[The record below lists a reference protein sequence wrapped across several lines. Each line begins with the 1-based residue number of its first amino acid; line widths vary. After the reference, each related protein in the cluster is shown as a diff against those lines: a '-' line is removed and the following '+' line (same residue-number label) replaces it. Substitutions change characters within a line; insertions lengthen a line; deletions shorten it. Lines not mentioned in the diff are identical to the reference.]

1 MAGKQKENRKRR
13 FSLAGL
19 RGYFR
24 NLSPENK
31 TGISRFCGLV
41 LLAFTVFTFVCCV
54 SYLFHWHGDFSIR
67 SGGGPSEELPA
78 NLGSRLGLRWSR
90 FLVGGCFGLSAF
102 SIVVL
107 LGMLTYRVFVRRL
120 DSSFLRPF
128 LLALTAAPLFSFI
141 LSFFSGLFTSDTFFG
156 GGLGGFAG
164 AEFVRLCEAL
174 TGKIGAGLILLLMA
188 VVWLL
193 FASGSFARWF
203 IKFGTGRKRGT
214 AEGAAAGGDGSDV
227 EGDPAGVGVEEAD
240 GVEADGG
247 DGLVGADGLVGI
259 VGGSAENDG
268 ADAVDGRTGAD
279 GDVSVGDG
287 SAKGCGDGLSG
298 TAGDG
303 ADSGNGGRESGS
315 GAGGKWSGISRTDA
329 ADGGVAGG
337 RNAEGQNAGGQG
349 ADPSLKDGEVFS
361 TDGIKELPRIDNR
374 QELER
379 YRFPSLDL
387 LEDYADKQ
395 NIVTVEEQQD
405 FINRIR
411 TTLLNFRIKVESISA
426 KAGPTV
432 TLYKVFPAPGVKY
445 ASIKNVQ
452 NDIGIS
458 LGAKGVR
465 VVKLDDAVGIEVAN
479 RKSSVVPLKAMLNDD
494 AFRETKAELPV
505 AIGCTITRKVKVF
518 DLAQA
523 PHLLVAGATQQGK
536 SVGLNVIVSSLL
548 YAKHPSELKF
558 VFVDPKMVE
567 FTAYRRLLKH
577 YLAVLPTAGSEEEE
591 AENAIIK
598 KPKDAAD
605 VLNSLCVEMDE
616 RYALLALAGVNKLK
630 DYNEKYR
637 DRKLLPTEGHKY
649 LPYIVVVIDEFA
661 DLTMSSGFGQEGKA
675 MSRGI
680 STAIIRLAQKG
691 RAAGIHLIIATQ
703 RPSVSVITG
712 DIKTNFP
719 MRIAF
724 RTVSRIDSMTILD
737 SPGSESLIGRG
748 DMLFY
753 AGVETER
760 VQCALVETA
769 EIDRITKFIESQ
781 TGYKEC
787 YTTPYYLPTP
797 PSQDDGGSAGG
808 PIDISKIDDM
818 FGDAARLV
826 VSTQKG
832 STSDLQRKLG
842 LGYARAGRIMDQL
855 EAAGIVGPQEGSK
868 TRQVLVSD
876 YAELESIITSFTTS
890 NA

>member
-1 MAGKQKENRKRR
+1 MAGKQKENRKRKFR
-13 FSLAGL
+13 LPNPAE
-19 RGYFR
+19 YFR
-24 NLSPENK
+24 NLSPERK
-31 TGISRFCGLV
+31 TGISRLAGLL
-41 LLAFTVFTFVCCV
+41 LLAFAVFTLVCCV
-54 SYLFHWHGDFSIR
+54 SYLFSWHRDFSITAWR
-67 SGGGPSEELPA
+67 DLSAEPPA
-78 NLGSRLGLRWSR
+78 NLGSRLGLLWSR
-90 FLVGGCFGLSAF
+90 FLVGGCFGISAF
-102 SIVVL
+102 CIVAL
-107 LGMLTYRVFVRRL
+107 LGMLAVRVLRQRL

-128 LLALTAAPLFSFI
+128 VLTLTAAPLFSFI
-141 LSFFSGLFTSDTFFG
+141 LSFISGLFTQDTFFG
-156 GGLGGFAG
+156 GGLGGLAG
-164 AEFVRLCEAL
+164 GEFVRLCEAL
-174 TGKIGAGLILLLMA
+174 TGKIGTGFILLLLA

-203 IKFGTGRKRGT
+203 IKIGTGKKS
-214 AEGAAAGGDGSDV
+214 GAAGCGADGQPGDGASAAAGYDVDGTEDGVVAGAAENGFASGGYAGGEYPGTGDDNSGAGGDG
-227 EGDPAGVGVEEAD
+227 
-240 GVEADGG
+240 
-247 DGLVGADGLVGI
+247 
-259 VGGSAENDG
+259 
-268 ADAVDGRTGAD
+268 T
-279 GDVSVGDG
+279 
-287 SAKGCGDGLSG
+287 SG
-298 TAGDG
+298 ETFG
-303 ADSGNGGRESGS
+303 
-315 GAGGKWSGISRTDA
+315 T
-329 ADGGVAGG
+329 VAGG
-337 RNAEGQNAGGQG
+337 GNFVGSPYPGGASSVAAGDAPAVHTGETSFEGGENAGL
-349 ADPSLKDGEVFS
+349 APGEVFD
-361 TDGIKELPRIDNR
+361 TGGIKDLPRIDNR

-411 TTLLNFRIKVESISA
+411 TTLLNFRIKVENITA

-432 TLYKVFPAPGVKY
+432 TLYKVLPAPGVKY

-479 RKSSVVPLKAMLNDD
+479 RKSSVVPLKAMLNDE

-630 DYNEKYR
+630 DYNEKYK
-637 DRKLLPTEGHKY
+637 DRRLLPAEGHKY

-760 VQCALVETA
+760 VQCALVDTK
-769 EIDRITKFIESQ
+769 EIDRITKFIEGQ

-797 PSQDDGGSAGG
+797 PSQDEGASSGG
-808 PIDISKIDDM
+808 PIDISKIDEM

-876 YAELESIITSFTTS
+876 YSELESIITSFTTS

>member
-1 MAGKQKENRKRR
+1 MAQKQQENRKRKFSFGR
-13 FSLAGL
+13 FVSLFRNMDPQTKTVLARVAGL
-19 RGYFR
+19 VV
-24 NLSPENK
+24 
-31 TGISRFCGLV
+31 GIFAL
-41 LLAFTVFTFVCCV
+41 FTLVCCI
-54 SYLFHWHGDFSIR
+54 SYLFTWKSDFSIN
-67 SGGGPSEELPA
+67 SWGDVSTLPA
-78 NLGSRLGLRWSR
+78 NSGSRLGLKWSR

-102 SIVVL
+102 CIVALLALLSVRIFRQKLGSGTLRQSVL
-107 LGMLTYRVFVRRL
+107 L
-120 DSSFLRPF
+120 
-128 LLALTAAPLFSFI
+128 LTAAPVFSFV
-141 LSFFSGLFTSDTFFG
+141 LSYVSGLFCSDTFFG

-164 AEFVRLCEAL
+164 AEFVQLCQSL
-174 TGKIGAGLILLLMA
+174 VGKIGTGLLLILLVL
-188 VVWLL
+188 VWLL
-193 FASGSFARWF
+193 FASGKFAQWF
-203 IKFGTGRKRGT
+203 AKVGTGRKRQ
-214 AEGAAAGGDGSDV
+214 SDEV
-227 EGDPAGVGVEEAD
+227 AD
-240 GVEADGG
+240 SRETGLSDRDSALADGG
-247 DGLVGADGLVGI
+247 D
-259 VGGSAENDG
+259 
-268 ADAVDGRTGAD
+268 
-279 GDVSVGDG
+279 
-287 SAKGCGDGLSG
+287 LSG
-298 TAGDG
+298 ESDAAGDG
-303 ADSGNGGRESGS
+303 HFS
-315 GAGGKWSGISRTDA
+315 
-329 ADGGVAGG
+329 GVAGIEREAG
-337 RNAEGQNAGGQG
+337 AAGGPG
-349 ADPSLKDGEVFS
+349 AAAADEDALMAEPYDGENEEDGDASGFLAGSGNAANPAASGNAVPSADPEPHSDTIEPGKEFS
-361 TDGIKELPRIDNR
+361 TEVTEELPRIDNR
-374 QELER
+374 MELER

-411 TTLLNFRIKVESISA
+411 TTLLNFRIKVDNITA

-432 TLYKVFPAPGVKY
+432 TLYKVYPAPGVKL
-445 ASIKNVQ
+445 ASIRTVE

-479 RKSSVVPLKAMLNDD
+479 RKPSVVPLKAMLNDE

-505 AIGCTITRKVKVF
+505 AIGCTITRNVKVF
-518 DLAQA
+518 DLTQA

-567 FTAYRRLLKH
+567 FTAYKRLLKH
-577 YLAVLPTAGSEEEE
+577 YLAVLPTAASESEE

-598 KPKDAAD
+598 KAKDAAD

-637 DRKLLPTEGHKY
+637 DRKLLPTDGHKY

-661 DLTMSSGFGQEGKA
+661 DLTMSSGFGSEGKA
-675 MSRGI
+675 LSRGI

-724 RTVSRIDSMTILD
+724 RTVSRVDSQTILD
-737 SPGSESLIGRG
+737 SPGAESLIGRG

-753 AGVETER
+753 AGVEMER
-760 VQCALVETA
+760 VQCALVETK

-781 TGYKEC
+781 NGYKEC

-797 PSQDDGGSAGG
+797 PQEDGSSAE
-808 PIDISKIDDM
+808 PIDISNIDAL
-818 FGDAARLV
+818 FADAARMVLN
-826 VSTQKG
+826 THKG
-832 STSDLQRKLG
+832 STSDLQRRLG
-842 LGYARAGRIMDQL
+842 VGYARAGKIMDQL

-868 TRQVLVSD
+868 PRQVLVSD
-876 YAELESIITSFTTS
+876 YEELENIITSFTT
-890 NA
+890 N